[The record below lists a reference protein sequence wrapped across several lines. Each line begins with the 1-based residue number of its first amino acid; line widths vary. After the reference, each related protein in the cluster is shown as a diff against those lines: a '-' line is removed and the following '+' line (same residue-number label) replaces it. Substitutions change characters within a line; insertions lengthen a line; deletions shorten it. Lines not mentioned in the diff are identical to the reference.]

1 MARSHA
7 LRTEPQRVGTRSA
20 LQGQRVTSLRVEEV
34 TIILLLAASGCATS
48 GSSADPEAAR
58 GYLEEGRAVAKRG
71 DHLGAVSLYGKAIAA
86 NPEFPEAYYE
96 RGRSKVRLRR
106 DPVTQ
111 GDVRAMEEDAYR
123 DYSLALKYNPAYADA
138 YFNRAMLL
146 SSRAQYRAAT
156 EDLLNASRFNAKD
169 PEAHYYIGWLYETYF
184 QDKLA
189 LAYQHYEKY
198 VELGGP
204 DPEVG
209 RKVALWKQMAPA
221 GTAEKPSKAPTPEE
235 EQKARELHQELMKLL
250 KDGKKDEASKAFE
263 KLMAGYGHTRYVQDQ
278 IRALEA
284 LRGYFKK

>member
-7 LRTEPQRVGTRSA
+7 LTA
-20 LQGQRVTSLRVEEV
+20 L
-34 TIILLLAASGCATS
+34 LLLAAAGCATS
-48 GSSADPEAAR
+48 GSSTDPEAAR
-58 GYLEEGRAVAKRG
+58 GYLEEGRAVAKKG
-71 DHLGAVSLYGKAIAA
+71 DHSGAVSLYGKAIAA

-96 RGRSKVRLRR
+96 RGRSRVRLRR
-106 DPVTQ
+106 DPETQ
-111 GDVRAMEEDAYR
+111 GDMRAMEEEAYR

-146 SSRAQYRAAT
+146 SSRAQYRQAA
-156 EDLLNASRFNAKD
+156 EDLLNASRFNARD

-189 LAYQHYEKY
+189 QAYQHYEKY

-204 DPEVG
+204 DPEVRG
-209 RKVALWKQMAPA
+209 KVALWKQMSPA
-221 GTAEKPSKAPTPEE
+221 GAAEKAPKVPTPEE

-250 KDGKKDEASKAFE
+250 KESKKDEAGKTFE
-263 KLMAGYGHTRYVQDQ
+263 KLMADYGHTRYVQDQ